1 MKKGILCILLSVIML
16 LPVLA
21 SCQQESDF
29 TEKAAS
35 VYTLYTIVDE
45 STTKE
50 DIINV
55 ELALNR
61 IIYYRLNMI
70 LKLEA
75 VTEAEY
81 DDLIAKRFEELQKI
95 EDDKKIKKD
104 ESSKAN
110 TLFSSGSDNS
120 EEVIMTGDRILSL
133 LSDGQDI
140 PLENPRLD
148 IFLVR
153 GYDNYYELATT
164 TSLPRLMKS

>member
-16 LPVLA
+16 LPVLT
-21 SCQQESDF
+21 SCQQEADF

-81 DDLIAKRFEELQKI
+81 DDLSPKRPKRQARTV
-95 EDDKKIKKD
+95 
-104 ESSKAN
+104 STARQ
-110 TLFSSGSDNS
+110 TAA
-120 EEVIMTGDRILSL
+120 LSL
-133 LSDGQDI
+133 GQTGSRRSRKK
-140 PLENPRLD
+140 N
-148 IFLVR
+148 
-153 GYDNYYELATT
+153 
-164 TSLPRLMKS
+164 